1 MRIIKFI
8 IYILI
13 SITLLCETQ
22 EELKGIFGFDK
33 KESVKYSKIDKY
45 EADLL
50 EKTFVF
56 RKLIVE
62 KNIEK
67 LNYIKSLDGEFF
79 NNNFITSLIRFDD
92 LELYNFYRKEIFFE
106 EEKLGKN
113 FLLEALV
120 SLNGVNIFSHI
131 LEKVD
136 KNVKDNFIER
146 AFSFNREDILEV
158 ILGNMKINKEELDIS
173 FLESEEV
180 ESEKCI
186 EKILEY
192 PYKGN
197 IDNQL
202 LSYYINIKK
211 IDKVKELIEKRKI
224 SKLDSRRLANLI
236 NLSLEIDDEFFNAI
250 VNKFNVETFNFSEDS
265 EIERSHE
272 KLLTHMLIFNNQ
284 KIKKILVDDGY
295 DLDDEIEDVIKDII
309 RNDENDK
316 LEKILKSG
324 YKINF
329 EKKDYDDENWVID
342 EVLNSNNIEVFNLL
356 KKYVEVKKIQI
367 TVSNLSK
374 IIESKNIYVM
384 NFIIENNLGEKIFSE
399 DEDFFI
405 RNYGNNNQINKYVEL
420 LDYIGINE
428 IKFLDKN
435 LKDGKIKKNFINNMF
450 KIALMKGDI
459 KTAEYLLEK
468 GVNINEQDCL
478 GRSPIYYVIKI
489 NLDKNY
495 YNASESE
502 VIDFMIANKAD
513 LNKVEGDKSALMI
526 EQDEELLVKM
536 LEKGIDLE
544 YKDKNGY
551 TAYDYAF
558 QNKNIE
564 FIKSY
569 NKLVKGEDDSE

>member
-1 MRIIKFI
+1 M
-8 IYILI
+8 
-13 SITLLCETQ
+13 
-22 EELKGIFGFDK
+22 
-33 KESVKYSKIDKY
+33 
-45 EADLL
+45 
-50 EKTFVF
+50 
-56 RKLIVE
+56 
-62 KNIEK
+62 
-67 LNYIKSLDGEFF
+67 
-79 NNNFITSLIRFDD
+79 
-92 LELYNFYRKEIFFE
+92 
-106 EEKLGKN
+106 
-113 FLLEALV
+113 
-120 SLNGVNIFSHI
+120 
-131 LEKVD
+131 
-136 KNVKDNFIER
+136 
-146 AFSFNREDILEV
+146 
-158 ILGNMKINKEELDIS
+158 
-173 FLESEEV
+173 
-180 ESEKCI
+180 
-186 EKILEY
+186 
-192 PYKGN
+192 
-197 IDNQL
+197 
-202 LSYYINIKK
+202 
-211 IDKVKELIEKRKI
+211 
-224 SKLDSRRLANLI
+224 
-236 NLSLEIDDEFFNAI
+236 
-250 VNKFNVETFNFSEDS
+250 
-265 EIERSHE
+265 
-272 KLLTHMLIFNNQ
+272 
-284 KIKKILVDDGY
+284 
-295 DLDDEIEDVIKDII
+295 
-309 RNDENDK
+309 
-316 LEKILKSG
+316 
-324 YKINF
+324 
-329 EKKDYDDENWVID
+329 ID

-374 IIESKNIYVM
+374 IIENKNIYVM

-489 NLDKNY
+489 NLDRNY

>member
-106 EEKLGKN
+106 EEKLGKI

-136 KNVKDNFIER
+136 KNVRDNFIER

-173 FLESEEV
+173 FLESEEI

-192 PYKGN
+192 PYKEN

-224 SKLDSRRLANLI
+224 SELDSRRLADLI
-236 NLSLEIDDEFFNAI
+236 NFSLEMDDEFFNAI
-250 VNKFNVETFNFSEDS
+250 INKFNVETFNFSEGGEV
-265 EIERSHE
+265 EISHE

-284 KIKKILVDDGY
+284 KIKKILIDDGY

-489 NLDKNY
+489 NLDRNY